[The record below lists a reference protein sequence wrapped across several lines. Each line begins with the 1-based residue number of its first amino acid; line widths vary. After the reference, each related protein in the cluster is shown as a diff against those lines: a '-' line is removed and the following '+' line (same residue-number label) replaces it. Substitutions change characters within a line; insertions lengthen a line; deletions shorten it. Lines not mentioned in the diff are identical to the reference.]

1 MTLHATDP
9 RSGFF
14 RFLHHDK
21 PIEYSANVDER
32 IAYIRAEKPPAER
45 AGRLAAILRIPD
57 ALIPVPVVE
66 AQRASDEAWQAW
78 RAFDEE
84 ARRAFME
91 AQTVVEAQRASDEA
105 WQAWRAFDEEAHRAS
120 MEAYRAYAETQRAY
134 EEAHRAYIVAQRAYV
149 DAQRAAWADGGLALA
164 LSLAPLPEGVKW
176 DSTNTCLE
184 LT

>member
-1 MTLHATDP
+1 MAPRAFQSGIHRRRSMTLHATDP

-66 AQRASDEAWQAW
+66 AQRASDEAWQAGGGVG
-78 RAFDEE
+78 EGG
-84 ARRAFME
+84 
-91 AQTVVEAQRASDEA
+91 QRG
-105 WQAWRAFDEEAHRAS
+105 F
-120 MEAYRAYAETQRAY
+120 
-134 EEAHRAYIVAQRAYV
+134 
-149 DAQRAAWADGGLALA
+149 GGGQ
-164 LSLAPLPEGVKW
+164 SGVGAPR
-176 DSTNTCLE
+176 
-184 LT
+184 

>member
-84 ARRAFME
+84 A
-91 AQTVVEAQRASDEA
+91 
-105 WQAWRAFDEEAHRAS
+105 HRAS
-120 MEAYRAYAETQRAY
+120 MEAHRAYAETQRAY

-184 LT
+184 FT

>member
-1 MTLHATDP
+1 MAPRAFQSGIHRRRSMTLHATDP

-78 RAFDEE
+78 RAYDEE
-84 ARRAFME
+84 ARG
-91 AQTVVEAQRASDEA
+91 
-105 WQAWRAFDEEAHRAS
+105 
-120 MEAYRAYAETQRAY
+120 AYA
-134 EEAHRAYIVAQRAYV
+134 EAHRAYIVAQRAYV

-184 LT
+184 FP

>member
-32 IAYIRAEKPPAER
+32 IAYIRAKKPPAER

-84 ARRAFME
+84 AHRAY
-91 AQTVVEAQRASDEA
+91 
-105 WQAWRAFDEEAHRAS
+105 EEVHRAS
-120 MEAYRAYAETQRAY
+120 MVAPRAYVEAQWAYAETQRAY
-134 EEAHRAYIVAQRAYV
+134 EEAHRAYIVAQRDYV
-149 DAQRAAWADGGLALA
+149 EAQRAAWADGGLALA

>member
-1 MTLHATDP
+1 MAPRAFQSGIHRRRSMTLHATDP

-84 ARRAFME
+84 AHRAY
-91 AQTVVEAQRASDEA
+91 
-105 WQAWRAFDEEAHRAS
+105 EEARAS
-120 MEAYRAYAETQRAY
+120 MEAQWAYAETQRAY

-149 DAQRAAWADGGLALA
+149 EEQRAAWADGGLALA

-176 DSTNTCLE
+176 DSTNICLE
-184 LT
+184 FT

>member
-84 ARRAFME
+84 AHRAFME
-91 AQTVVEAQRASDEA
+91 AQWT
-105 WQAWRAFDEEAHRAS
+105 
-120 MEAYRAYAETQRAY
+120 YAETQRAY

-184 LT
+184 FT

>member
-84 ARRAFME
+84 A
-91 AQTVVEAQRASDEA
+91 
-105 WQAWRAFDEEAHRAS
+105 HRAS
-120 MEAYRAYAETQRAY
+120 MEAHWAYAETQRAY

-149 DAQRAAWADGGLALA
+149 EAQRAAWADGGLALA

-184 LT
+184 FT

>member
-1 MTLHATDP
+1 MAPRAFQSGIHRRRSMTLHATDP

-14 RFLHHDK
+14 RFLHHDR
-21 PIEYSANVDER
+21 PIEYSADVDER

-45 AGRLAAILRIPD
+45 AGRLAAILRIPA
-57 ALIPVPVVE
+57 ALIPVPVAE
-66 AQRASDEAWQAW
+66 AQRAS
-78 RAFDEE
+78 
-84 ARRAFME
+84 
-91 AQTVVEAQRASDEA
+91 
-105 WQAWRAFDEEAHRAS
+105 
-120 MEAYRAYAETQRAY
+120 

-149 DAQRAAWADGGLALA
+149 DAQRAAWADGGLARA